1 MALNSRSPE
10 RESRCGASR
19 KRIRANPE
27 GDLFP
32 SCGVE
37 ELPAHVGEPVASA
50 DPNRELIMVGDERLR
65 PVERRIRSLVRAEV
79 PVGDIAERFR
89 RSPEFIHRVIELSQ
103 LSDRTG
109 QVPSSARLRP
119 IERRILR
126 WRDDGASHAEIGP
139 RFNRSAGFVERVE
152 HLARYKLS
160 R

>member
-1 MALNSRSPE
+1 
-10 RESRCGASR
+10 
-19 KRIRANPE
+19 
-27 GDLFP
+27 
-32 SCGVE
+32 
-37 ELPAHVGEPVASA
+37 
-50 DPNRELIMVGDERLR
+50 MVDDERLR
-65 PVERRIRSLVRAEV
+65 PVERRIRSLVEDDV

-103 LSDRTG
+103 LSDRTA
-109 QVPSSARLRP
+109 QRPSSAQLRP